1 MTHGAAPGADA
12 PQLSVVLACDGA
24 LDALPDRLAMIAR
37 ACRGRQA
44 HVHVTHSTGDV
55 VRLEA
60 PPPIATSFHAVP
72 SRLVPVLWGVG
83 MASAQA
89 PIVALTTTQFRV
101 RESWARELIEPFRE
115 PDVAG
120 SGGTMALPDGASTLT
135 RAVFLIRYA
144 EHMASPAAA
153 PPADIAGDNAA
164 YRREAV
170 LEVCPDVA
178 RGFWEVD
185 VHRLLRARGHR
196 IAHAPRAVAE
206 FAPELS
212 VAGMLANRLEH
223 GSHFGAYRVNA
234 LRWPRWRAVAV
245 TPLVPFV
252 LLRRILARMKRA
264 GQPLRADHAITL
276 VPSMLALLFAWAAGE
291 ARGAMTAAPV
301 SRGR

>member
-24 LDALPDRLAMIAR
+24 LDAIPDRLDMIAR
-37 ACRGRQA
+37 ACQGLRA
-44 HVHVTHSTGDV
+44 HVHITHSTEDV
-55 VRLEA
+55 VRLQA
-60 PPPIATSFHAVP
+60 PPPIATSLHAVS
-72 SRLVPVLWGVG
+72 SRLVPVLWGAG
-83 MASAQA
+83 MAVAQA
-89 PIVALTTTQFRV
+89 PILALTTTQFRV
-101 RESWARELIEPFRE
+101 RTGWARELIAPFRE
-115 PDVAG
+115 ADVAG

-144 EHMASPAAA
+144 EHLASPAAV

-178 RGFWEVD
+178 RGFWEVE
-185 VHRLLRARGHR
+185 VHRLLRARGYR

-212 VAGMLANRLEH
+212 IGGMLANRLEH

-264 GQPLRADHAITL
+264 GQPLRPGHAVTL
-276 VPSMLALLFAWAAGE
+276 LPSMLALLFAWAAGE
-291 ARGAMTAAPV
+291 ARGALAAAPV
-301 SRGR
+301 PRPR